1 MKTATSSRNF
11 FQNVGRLSSP
21 DERFRIIVVGVD
33 VLRDGTG
40 DIAYALKDPAT
51 KAVDCEIAEE
61 AFDHVKPRSTSR
73 SEVDVESRIPLE
85 PGFYLFVLMGGIIVA
100 DDMDVFSLGN
110 IAADQVEKANPFL
123 VAVLFHA
130 GADNLTAE
138 GIHSGEQRGC
148 AIALVIMSHRLA
160 TTLLQRKPRLS
171 PVQSLNL
178 TFLIAGEDQRVLW
191 RVEIETD
198 DVFEFFLKL
207 FVVGKFETGHPMGL
221 QSVRRPDT
229 SYAGCTDSRGFR
241 HGSPAPV
248 GASHRGIL
256 ERHLHNAG
264 TDRCRNRRNAPRT
277 GLIFENA
284 RKPTLSIPVPPPP
297 DLHDIFAQAL
307 CDLFV
312 LEAIG
317 SQKDYGRPLLGANRS
332 GPATLH
338 GFQFFT
344 LLHAQ
349 NNGRGYSHARKVA
362 ETL

>member
-1 MKTATSSRNF
+1 
-11 FQNVGRLSSP
+11 
-21 DERFRIIVVGVD
+21 VGVD

-221 QSVRRPDT
+221 ESVRRPDT

-264 TDRCRNRRNAPRT
+264 TDRCRNRRNAPRS

-284 RKPTLSIPVPPPP
+284 RKPTLAYRC
-297 DLHDIFAQAL
+297 LHRPTFMTSSPKRSAIS
-307 CDLFV
+307 LFW
-312 LEAIG
+312 
-317 SQKDYGRPLLGANRS
+317 RPSAARRIMADRS
-332 GPATLH
+332 LARTEVARPRFMASNFLRSCMLRIMAGATLMH
-338 GFQFFT
+338 E
-344 LLHAQ
+344 
-349 NNGRGYSHARKVA
+349 K
-362 ETL
+362 